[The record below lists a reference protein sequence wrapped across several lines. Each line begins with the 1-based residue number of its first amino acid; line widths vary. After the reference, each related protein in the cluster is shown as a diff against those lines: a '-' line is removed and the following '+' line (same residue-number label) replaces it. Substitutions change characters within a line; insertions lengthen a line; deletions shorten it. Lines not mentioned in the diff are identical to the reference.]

1 MTRFSFKDELIGLI
15 GGVTLTIGLT
25 LWVSHVLAADSPKP
39 ALPVETLR
47 NDTAGLLVINVSGKV
62 VGFVFVSHTGQILPE
77 RSEACEAKDEC
88 RTLVRGLIES
98 GKVTTVYAGEQPS
111 PVT

>member
-1 MTRFSFKDELIGLI
+1 MRFILLVTVTALCMAAHAQTLAPLPHK
-15 GGVTLTIGLT
+15 GGDTGA
-25 LWVSHVLAADSPKP
+25 SSDK
-39 ALPVETLR
+39 PVETLR
-47 NDTAGLLVINVSGKV
+47 NDTAGLLVINLSGKV

-77 RSEACEAKDEC
+77 KAEACEEKDEC

>member
-1 MTRFSFKDELIGLI
+1 MKWILIVVVAAL
-15 GGVTLTIGLT
+15 VMAAR
-25 LWVSHVLAADSPKP
+25 AADAP
-39 ALPVETLR
+39 APPVETLR

-88 RTLVRGLIES
+88 RALVRGLIES